1 MATYEELFKLR
12 NASALKNRVAVA
24 VAIAAEKIRIEDSG
38 TANHVN
44 RLIWA
49 KQAMENPER
58 VGEQVYFA
66 ILAANKDATVAQI
79 TSATD
84 AAIQSNVDAAVDLFA
99 QG

>member
-12 NASALKNRVAVA
+12 NNSTLRNKVAVA
-24 VAIAAEKIRIEDSG
+24 VAIAADGIRTETAG
-38 TANHVN
+38 TTNHAN

-49 KQAMENPER
+49 KQAMENPSS

-66 ILAANKDATVAQI
+66 ILAANKDKTVAQI
-79 TSATD
+79 TGAADT
-84 AAIQSNVDAAVDLFA
+84 AIQTNVDAAVDLFA